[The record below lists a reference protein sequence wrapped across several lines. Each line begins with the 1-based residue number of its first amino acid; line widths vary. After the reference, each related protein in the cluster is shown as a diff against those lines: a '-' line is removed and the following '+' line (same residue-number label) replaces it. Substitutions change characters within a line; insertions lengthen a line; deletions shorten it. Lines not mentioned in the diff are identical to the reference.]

1 MASAS
6 PSLSLDSR
14 LRVIHC
20 DETLAVAEAGAACLV
35 IWRGAVGKDSFER
48 QRSGLEEVVRNH
60 PRGAGFLCVIEKT
73 AKPPDDVHRRASA
86 EMVDSYGE
94 RLSCL
99 GCAVEGD
106 GFVASVGR
114 GAVGAILL
122 VRRSRKTSIKIAAT
136 VHLAATWMA
145 RHAEIPSAHEL
156 ESAVDELRSM
166 FPAVTEAKSELES
179 RRARPRTPIP
189 FFRARVGRRDLGTLP
204 P

>member
-1 MASAS
+1 MTSAS
-6 PSLSLDSR
+6 PSSSLDSR

-20 DETLAVAEAGAACLV
+20 DETLAVAEAGAVCVV
-35 IWRGAVGKDSFER
+35 IWRGAVVKDAFER

-73 AKPPDDVHRRASA
+73 ARPPDEVHRRASA
-86 EMVDSYGE
+86 EMVDAHGE
-94 RLSCL
+94 HLTCL

-106 GFVASVGR
+106 GFVASVSR

-122 VRRSRKTSIKIAAT
+122 VRRSRKTPIKIAAT
-136 VHLAATWMA
+136 VQLAAAWMA

-156 ESAVDELRSM
+156 ERAVDELRST
-166 FPAVTEAKSELES
+166 FPAVTEPRSEPES

-189 FFRARVGRRDLGTLP
+189 FFRGRAGP